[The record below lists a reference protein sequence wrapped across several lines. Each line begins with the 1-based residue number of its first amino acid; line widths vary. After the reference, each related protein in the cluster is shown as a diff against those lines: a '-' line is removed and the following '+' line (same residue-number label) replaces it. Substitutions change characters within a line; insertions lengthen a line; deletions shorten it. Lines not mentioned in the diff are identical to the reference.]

1 MDDMSVDVSMSA
13 WVCEQFMSICEHGR
27 GYKWERVF
35 VCVYGDACR
44 DELYRHSFQRL
55 FGP

>member
-1 MDDMSVDVSMSA
+1 MSVDVSMSA